1 MPNDM
6 LPIMQTQDGEKVD
19 DPSRAPVDPAAVPDG
34 TSSRSRLLVP
44 AGDPSV
50 LERVPD
56 TAPELAVPAIDPPAA
71 SADSVVRRLHKTA
84 TAAALDE
91 SRGSDG
97 LDAQWSLRAR
107 LRAGQR
113 VQREK
118 LKLRR

>member
-6 LPIMQTQDGEKVD
+6 LPVMQTQDGEKVD
-19 DPSRAPVDPAAVPDG
+19 DPGKSAVDPAAVPEG
-34 TSSRSRLLVP
+34 TSSRSRLLEP
-44 AGDPSV
+44 AGDPSL
-50 LERVPD
+50 LERVPR
-56 TAPELAVPAIDPPAA
+56 AEPELAVPPIDPPAGQA
-71 SADSVVRRLHKTA
+71 GSVARRLHGET

-107 LRAGQR
+107 MRAGQR
-113 VQREK
+113 LQREK